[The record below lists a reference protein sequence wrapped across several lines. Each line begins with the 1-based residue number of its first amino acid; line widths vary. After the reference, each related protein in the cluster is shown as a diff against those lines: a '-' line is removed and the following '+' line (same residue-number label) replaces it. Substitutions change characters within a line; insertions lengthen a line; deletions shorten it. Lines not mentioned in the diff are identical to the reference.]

1 MLGNNADAFF
11 TTPMRHR
18 VVSGGN
24 VGNQNPMPAP
34 RDLNQSATGIVVTR
48 ANGDFLPGVGEEAP
62 AAPAAPAV
70 VSAPVSLMDKMKSP
84 VGLAVLAG
92 LALMFTPPGKA
103 IRRRIFG

>member
-24 VGNQNPMPAP
+24 VGHQHPMPAP
-34 RDLNQSATGIVVTR
+34 RDLNQSATGVVVTR

-62 AAPAAPAV
+62 APAAPAV
-70 VSAPVSLMDKMKSP
+70 VSAPVSLVDKMKSP

-92 LALMFTPPGKA
+92 LLFFTPPGKA